1 MEENVNPKNEILTII
16 PARGGSKSV
25 PRKNIQPLGD
35 HPLIA
40 YSIAAGLQAQR
51 ACRVI
56 VSTDDEE
63 IAEISR
69 AYGAEV
75 PFLRPTSL
83 AGDET
88 VDLPVFKHALE
99 WLAEK
104 ESYHPEIVVQL
115 RPTSPLR
122 PPACVDSAIDV
133 LLENNNSDSVRGVIP
148 SGQNP
153 YKMWRIGPQGRLLP
167 LLAGEFEEP
176 YNMPRQQLPQSYWQ
190 TGHIDVIRTS
200 TILEKGSM
208 SGDIILPLIMD
219 PFYAVDIDTAKDQQH
234 AAWILEQSN
243 LPLVRP
249 GREPRPLPQKV
260 ELVIFDFDGVMTDNR
275 VWVDADGRELVSAH
289 RGDGWGVA
297 RLKDAGV
304 QLAVLSTETDPVV
317 AARCRKLGIDA
328 VQGIQDKAKALRDL
342 MGSRGFDAQRTIY
355 LGNDVNDVACFP
367 HVGCALVVADAHPE
381 AKAQA
386 DIILTKRGGQGAVR
400 ELCDILIK
408 KIEESSTNE

>member
-1 MEENVNPKNEILTII
+1 MNSKNEILAII
-16 PARGGSKSV
+16 PARGGSKTV
-25 PRKNIQPLGD
+25 PRKNIQPLAG

-51 ACRVI
+51 VSRVI

-69 AYGAEV
+69 SYGAEV
-75 PFLRPTSL
+75 PFLRPSAL
-83 AGDET
+83 AQDKT

-99 WLAEK
+99 WLAEN
-104 ESYHPEIVVQL
+104 EAYHPEIIVQL

-122 PPACVDSAIDV
+122 PPDCVDSAIGI
-133 LLENNNSDSVRGVIP
+133 LLGNNDSDSVRGVIL

-153 YKMWRIGPQGRLLP
+153 YKMWRISPEGNLRP
-167 LLAGEFEEP
+167 LIDNDFEEP
-176 YNMPRQQLPQSYWQ
+176 YNMPRQQLPQTYWQ

-219 PFYAVDIDTAKDQQH
+219 PRYAVDIDTARDHEH
-234 AAWILEQSN
+234 AQWILGHSD
-243 LPLVRP
+243 LPLIRL
-249 GREPRPLPQKV
+249 GRKARPLPQKV

-275 VWVDADGRELVSAH
+275 VWVDADGRELVSAN

-297 RLKDAGV
+297 RLKETGTQIV
-304 QLAVLSTETDPVV
+304 VLSRETDPVV
-317 AARCRKLGIDA
+317 AARCRKLGIEA
-328 VQGIQDKAKALRDL
+328 IQGIKDKAKALREL
-342 MGSRGFDAQRTIY
+342 MESRGIDANQTIY
-355 LGNDVNDVACFP
+355 LGNDVNDVICFP
-367 HVGCALVVADAHPE
+367 LVACALVVEDAHPD
-381 AKAQA
+381 AKARA

-400 ELCDILIK
+400 QLCDILIRN
-408 KIEESSTNE
+408 IEESSTNE